1 MQVLLNFLSNAVK
14 FTYCGKQIKVR
25 LVLLK
30 LIDQDDLI
38 INDMNQINN
47 QNQNFFIEKIAK
59 MRIDIID

>member
-14 FTYCGKQIKVR
+14 FAYSCKQIKVR
-25 LVLLK
+25 LVLLE

-47 QNQNFFIEKIAK
+47 KNQNFFIEKIAK
-59 MRIDIID
+59 IRIDIIN